1 MRSFIKKGDLDMK
14 RPCLCLI
21 SLILLIT
28 LSNPVHAK
36 TTEHGLIIERQPI
49 NITGKRVEK
58 ITINGSIPGP
68 TLQFTEGD
76 DAVIRVTNKMNE
88 ETSIHWHGFLLPENM
103 DGVPGLGGFRGIK
116 PGETFTYRFKIRQY
130 GTYWYHA
137 HSRGQEQDGHYGS
150 IIINPKSKDR
160 IQTDRDYVILLSDY
174 TDEESDDILSN
185 LKMDSEYYQYAR
197 RTMIDFFS
205 DIRKKGFSR
214 TGEDYQGW
222 SRMRMLP
229 TDLSDVS
236 GYTFLVNGRTPV
248 QNWTGLFKRGE
259 RVRLRFINAS
269 AMSFYDVRI
278 PGLKMTVIAAD
289 GQNVEPLPVDE
300 FRFGIA
306 ETYDVIVTPHEEKA
320 YTIVAEPIDR
330 MGFALATLAPRE
342 GMRGEIPTQRSRALL
357 TMADMGMNHEDHPMP
372 DMDHSAH
379 DSHGMD
385 HASMGNTVYE
395 GGAAD
400 YDTGVP
406 GSGWAVTNAPVG
418 KTVLAYK
425 NLRFLGTQKDIR
437 TPDREIQICLGG
449 NMERYSWTING
460 KKFSEADPISLNYGE
475 RVRLKFINET
485 MMAHTMH
492 LHGMFVQLENGQPGE
507 MLPNKH
513 TVIVAPG
520 DTYSALLTADEPGE
534 WALHCH
540 MIFHMLAGM
549 MTKVIVARPA
559 TSKGETFR
567 STPDEMIHEKTE
579 PNHNLMKHKTHGTNS
594 SASSMDHDSHGLSYA
609 AIEEKSEQQAGHSAA
624 ALEQGTSVKKEHGG
638 QIFHAFQLEAGAGSS
653 DNDGTFNWHFDGW
666 IGTDENKLWLKSEGE
681 RTGGKTEQAE
691 FWTLYSRNINPFWDG
706 QVGIRHDMKPTS
718 LTYLTLGFD
727 GLAPYFFE
735 TEAHLFVSEDG
746 DLSAR
751 LRMEKDFL
759 VTQRL
764 ILQPYLEANLY
775 AQEVPELD
783 VGAGISSAEFGIQTR
798 YELTRKFAPYIDVK
812 YERKFGETSS
822 IAKSHG
828 DDNDAFIC
836 AAGLRL
842 MF

>member
-1 MRSFIKKGDLDMK
+1 MKKQFLFSMT
-14 RPCLCLI
+14 
-21 SLILLIT
+21 LILAIA
-28 LSNPVHAK
+28 LSHPVHAK
-36 TTEHGLIIERQPI
+36 TTEYELIIERQPF
-49 NITGKRVEK
+49 NISGKRVEK
-58 ITINGSIPGP
+58 ISINGSIPGP
-68 TLQFTEGD
+68 TLRFTEGD
-76 DAVIRVTNKMNE
+76 EAVIRVTNKMNE
-88 ETSIHWHGFLLPENM
+88 DTSIHWHGFLLPENM
-103 DGVPGLGGFRGIK
+103 DGVPGFGGFQGIK
-116 PGETFTYRFKIRQY
+116 PGETFTYRFKIRQN

-150 IIINPKSKDR
+150 IIIHPKSKDPF
-160 IQTDRDYVILLSDY
+160 QADRDYVVLLSDY
-174 TDEESDDILSN
+174 TDEKSDEILSN

-205 DIRKKGFSR
+205 DMRKKGFSE
-214 TGEDYQGW
+214 TWEDYKSW

-236 GYTFLVNGRTPV
+236 GYTFLVNGRTPA
-248 QNWTGLFKRGE
+248 QNWTGLFKQGE
-259 RVRLRFINAS
+259 RIRLRFINAS

-278 PGLKMTVIAAD
+278 PGMKMTVIAAD
-289 GQNVEPLPVDE
+289 GQNVEPLHVDE

-306 ETYDVIVTPHEEKA
+306 ETYDVLVTPNEEKA

-330 MGFALATLAPRE
+330 TGFALATLAPLE
-342 GMRGEIPTQRSRALL
+342 GMRGDIPSQRTRALL
-357 TMADMGMNHEDHPMP
+357 TMADMGMHIEDHSG
-372 DMDHSAH
+372 HSRNSSAH
-379 DSHGMD
+379 DGHVMD
-385 HASMGNTVYE
+385 HISNDSAISGD
-395 GGAAD
+395 AD
-400 YDTGVP
+400 FDTGVP
-406 GSGWAVTNAPVG
+406 GSGWAEANAPAG

-425 NLRFLGTQKDIR
+425 NLRFLGTQKDNR
-437 TPDREIQICLGG
+437 PPDREIQIRLGG

-460 KKFSEADPISLNYGE
+460 NKFSEADPIRLKFGE
-475 RVRLKFINET
+475 RVKFRFINET
-485 MMAHTMH
+485 MMGHTMH
-492 LHGMFVQLENGQPGE
+492 LHGMFLQLYNGQPSE
-507 MLPNKH
+507 VLPNKH
-513 TVIVAPG
+513 TIIIAPG

-540 MIFHMLAGM
+540 MIYHMLAGM
-549 MTKVIVARPA
+549 MTKVIVAGPA
-559 TSKGETFR
+559 TSEQESFHA
-567 STPDEMIHEKTE
+567 SPDKMIHEKHE
-579 PNHNLMKHKTHGTNS
+579 PKHHLMEHENHETHENTPS
-594 SASSMDHDSHGLSYA
+594 IDHGSHNPSHV
-609 AIEEKSEQQAGHSAA
+609 AIEDKSEQHSDHSAVTH
-624 ALEQGTSVKKEHGG
+624 EQGTMARKEHGG

-691 FWTLYSRNINPFWDG
+691 FWTLYSRNIHPFWDG
-706 QVGIRHDMKPTS
+706 QVGVRHDMKPTS
-718 LTYLTLGFD
+718 LTYFTLGFA

-775 AQEVPELD
+775 AQDVPELD
-783 VGAGISSAEFGIQTR
+783 VGTGLASAEFGIQAR

-822 IAKSHG
+822 IAKSHKE
-828 DDNDAFIC
+828 DNEAFIC